1 MSFHYFYY
9 NEFVHM
15 LCPRTH
21 RLFKRIDQRWV
32 ELCHPYEFQ
41 CFRLKAVELA
51 PSEVPHFDTHH
62 LPAREVFRPKP

>member
-1 MSFHYFYY
+1 MRLKYFCYD
-9 NEFVHM
+9 EFIHM

-21 RLFKRIDQRWV
+21 RLFKRVDLHWI
-32 ELCHPYEFQ
+32 ELSHPYEFQ

-62 LPAREVFRPKP
+62 LPAREVAMSPP